1 MGRDDSKQAKGG
13 RARAL
18 ALTPEEKKDIA
29 RRGALARWDR
39 DVPRSTHEGD
49 FMLADVQVSAAV
61 LPNRQ
66 RIITQAT
73 FLRALGRSRSPKAGT
88 GVFATV
94 DGIPFFLQ
102 AQVLK
107 PFITPDLVMSTTPL
121 FFVDKGGRKS
131 VGYDA
136 KVLPNVA
143 DVYLK
148 YRDWMMEEGK
158 VIPDR
163 YRKIIAACDALM
175 RYLAKEGIV
184 AMVDRATGF
193 IDDLERDVVAR
204 ILEQWISEDLR
215 PYVRTFPVSWFK
227 EICRLK
233 GIQFSPDMKLPRH
246 VGKIV
251 NNLVYDRLGYGVR
264 QLIDERTPAGE
275 NGRRRLKKFQNLTEE
290 HGLPQL
296 LHLLGKQEGLMLG
309 FANGD
314 WDGFYDKLNRV
325 MPPYKKLPL
334 FDQPPEQITAG
345 GETSPNEPFSVV
357 SGAERPLQLSSGQSP
372 NG

>member
-1 MGRDDSKQAKGG
+1 MEQDESKQAKGG
-13 RARAL
+13 RARANL
-18 ALTPEEKKDIA
+18 LSPEEKKAIA
-29 RRGALARWDR
+29 RKGALARWEK

-88 GVFATV
+88 GVLATV

-102 AQVLK
+102 ANVLK
-107 PFITPDLVMSTTPL
+107 SFISDELVMSTTPL
-121 FFVDKGGRKS
+121 FFVDKSGRKS

-136 KVLPNVA
+136 RMLPNVA
-143 DVYLK
+143 EVYLK
-148 YRDWMMEEGK
+148 YRDSLFAEGK
-158 VIPDR
+158 EIPER
-163 YRKIIAACDALM
+163 YRRIVAACDALM

-204 ILEQWISEDLR
+204 ILEQWIAEDLR
-215 PYVRTFPVSWFK
+215 PYVKTFPVGWFK

-233 GIQFSPDMKLPRH
+233 GITFKADMKLPRH
-246 VGKIV
+246 VGKVV

-264 QLIDERTPAGE
+264 QLIDDRTPAGE
-275 NGRRRLKKFQNLTEE
+275 NGRRKKKKFQSLTEE

-309 FANGD
+309 FPDGG
-314 WDGFYDKLNRV
+314 WDAFYAKLNRV
-325 MPPYKKLPL
+325 MPPFQKLPL
-334 FDQPPEQITAG
+334 FEQPPEEPKQIGGVGLLPAAPSEVSAG
-345 GETSPNEPFSVV
+345 E
-357 SGAERPLQLSSGQSP
+357 
-372 NG
+372 